1 MNYVVKKIRRKYV
14 IDYMEYDLDGL
25 VIHPKLKGNDY
36 IKVKSAK
43 FYNEDIINKIVN
55 TKFRRKF
62 DSLVKVVVT
71 YLNDDDENDSGDYMI
86 LLDEVAKLQA
96 TLEIRYKQFMENES
110 YKDYMGKLYF
120 LGINL
125 RNRLAR
131 INMMEQMEHQ
141 MGGMSR

>member
-96 TLEIRYKQFMENES
+96 TLEIRYKHFMENES

>member
-96 TLEIRYKQFMENES
+96 TLEIRYKHFMEIES

>member
-25 VIHPKLKGNDY
+25 VIHPKLKGSDY
-36 IKVKSAK
+36 IKVNSAK
-43 FYNEDIINKIVN
+43 FYNEDIITKIIN
-55 TKFRRKF
+55 TKFRRRF
-62 DSLVKVVVT
+62 DNLAKVVIT
-71 YLNDDDENDSGDYMI
+71 YLNDEDETDSGDYMI

-96 TLEIRYKQFMENES
+96 TLEIKYKHFMENEA
-110 YKDYMGKLYF
+110 YKNYMSKLYF

-125 RNRLAR
+125 RNKLVR
-131 INMMEQMEHQ
+131 INMMEEPRYQ

>member
-141 MGGMSR
+141 MGGLSR

>member
-25 VIHPKLKGNDY
+25 VIHPKLKGSDY
-36 IKVKSAK
+36 IKVNSAK
-43 FYNEDIINKIVN
+43 FYNEDIITKIIN
-55 TKFRRKF
+55 TKFRRRF
-62 DSLVKVVVT
+62 DNLVKVVIT
-71 YLNDDDENDSGDYMI
+71 YLNDEDETDSGDYMI

-96 TLEIRYKQFMENES
+96 TLEIKYKHFMENEA
-110 YKDYMGKLYF
+110 YKNYMSKLYF

-125 RNRLAR
+125 RNKLVR
-131 INMMEQMEHQ
+131 INMMEEPRYQ

>member
-25 VIHPKLKGNDY
+25 VIHPKLKGSDY
-36 IKVKSAK
+36 IKVNSAK
-43 FYNEDIINKIVN
+43 FYNEDIITKIIN
-55 TKFRRKF
+55 TKFRRRF
-62 DSLVKVVVT
+62 DNLAKVVIT
-71 YLNDDDENDSGDYMI
+71 YLNDEDETDSGDYMI

-96 TLEIRYKQFMENES
+96 TLEIKYKHFMENEA
-110 YKDYMGKLYF
+110 YKNYMSKLYF

-125 RNRLAR
+125 RNKLVR
-131 INMMEQMEHQ
+131 INMMEEPHYQ